1 VVLQQDLIDIDPED
15 LMKLHRPLPRYT
27 SYPTALE
34 YAPIEEDL
42 YIEKLKAWNEKR
54 KPLSLY
60 VHIPF
65 CKSMCLF
72 CACSVVLNRQGER
85 QRKYIDALLKEI
97 DLLASHLTTPL
108 VNQLHFG
115 GGTPTNL
122 TQEEFL
128 LIFEKLYSLFNLDSN
143 GEISIEIDPRSI
155 TFDKLRFLK
164 QIGFNRVSFG
174 VQDTDPKVQEA
185 VRRRQSAE
193 MSRRA
198 FEWARELGFSG
209 INLDL
214 IYGLP
219 LQTPESFNQTVDEI
233 LAMGPDRIALF
244 SYARVPHLKLHQ
256 KAIRD
261 EDLPST
267 RQKFEIYVLARKR
280 FMNAGYVAIGM
291 DHFAKKEDPIAQAYF
306 DRKLYRNFQ
315 GYSLKLA
322 EDMIGLGLSS
332 IGSLQGDYFQNQK
345 GLEAYQNQISEGKL
359 SVSYGKILNTDDH
372 IRYWVIQRLTCDF
385 RLQKKE
391 FVEQFG
397 LDFDSYFSAEQN
409 ALEQLRDLDLV
420 QFDEKM
426 IEATQKGRLFIRNI
440 ASVFDAYLKSKNP
453 STFSKSI

>member
-1 VVLQQDLIDIDPED
+1 MALQKDLVDIDPED

-34 YAPIEEDL
+34 FSPIDESL
-42 YIEKLKAWNEKR
+42 YVEKLKAWDQKK

-72 CACSVVLNRQGER
+72 CACSVILNRQGGR
-85 QRKYIDALLKEI
+85 QRKYVDALLKEI
-97 DLLASHLTTPL
+97 DLLASHLSTPL

-128 LIFEKLYSLFNLDSN
+128 LVFEKLYSHFNLDSN

-155 TFDKLRFLK
+155 TFDKLRLLK

-174 VQDTDPKVQEA
+174 VQDTDLRVQEA

-193 MSRRA
+193 LSQRA
-198 FEWARELGFSG
+198 FTWAKELGFLS

-219 LQTPESFNQTVDEI
+219 LQTPETFDQTVSEI
-233 LAMGPDRIALF
+233 LAMGPERIALF
-244 SYARVPHLKLHQ
+244 SYARVPHLKQHQ

-267 RQKFEIYVLARKR
+267 RQKVEIYVLARKR
-280 FMNAGYVAIGM
+280 FMNAGYVEIGM

-345 GLEAYQNQISEGKL
+345 DLDAYQNQIAEGKL
-359 SVSYGKILNTDDH
+359 SAAFGKVLNTDDH
-372 IRYWVIQRLTCDF
+372 IRYWVIQRLMCDF
-385 RLQKKE
+385 SLQKKE
-391 FVEQFG
+391 FTTLFSQ
-397 LDFDSYFSAEQN
+397 DFDIYFSAEQN
-409 ALEQLRDLDLV
+409 ALEQMRDLDLIH
-420 QFDEKM
+420 FDENE
-426 IEATQKGRLFIRNI
+426 IEATQKGRLFIRNV